1 MVLLCSDKE
10 AQDILTEVC
19 EVQKRG
25 RTVPLCCYNS
35 YTSVYHTAID
45 SIIQPALWSKVFETI
60 VNVEAARFWGIYND
74 SGKLYVVGSN
84 RIHIFDSLPI
94 GFVSP
99 VKTLST
105 GIIDTFTQIV

>member
-45 SIIQPALWSKVFETI
+45 SII
-60 VNVEAARFWGIYND
+60 
-74 SGKLYVVGSN
+74 
-84 RIHIFDSLPI
+84 
-94 GFVSP
+94 
-99 VKTLST
+99 
-105 GIIDTFTQIV
+105 